1 MSGPLEGLRV
11 IELASESA
19 AFAGKML
26 GDLGADVV
34 VVEPPGGHATRGYE
48 PFVDDVVD
56 PEGSLWWWHYNTS
69 KRGVTLDLDDP
80 PDLAVFRALVR
91 EADILLEAEHPDRL
105 NGLGIDFP
113 DLSPDTP
120 GLIMVSVTPYGRQ
133 GPKSELPATD
143 LTVLAD
149 GGPVWSCGYDDHALP
164 PSRGGGNQGFHTAS
178 IFAVM
183 SALTAVLHR
192 EISGRGQ
199 HVDVSMHAAANVTTE
214 AGSYEWLVAQA
225 TVQRQT
231 NRHASVNPTTFSG
244 VVSSDGIYVN
254 TGFPP
259 RTTGDFAAVRD
270 WLADLGLLEDFPERG
285 LLELGLERGDIH
297 LSQIGQD
304 PEATAIFGA
313 GREAVKY
320 AAQQLT
326 AQEFFQGAQ
335 GRGLACG
342 VIYSPEEVM
351 ADPHFV
357 DRGFPTPIH
366 HAELGRDIVYP
377 GVPFI
382 CNGSPAAI
390 TQRAP
395 RIGEHNGELLDRL
408 R

>member
-1 MSGPLEGLRV
+1 MSGPLEGLTV
-11 IELASESA
+11 IELASEPA

-26 GDLGADVV
+26 GDLGADVI
-34 VVEPPGGHATRGYE
+34 VVEPPGGHPTRWYE
-48 PFVDDVVD
+48 PFVDDRPD
-56 PEGSLWWWHYNTS
+56 PEQSLWWWHYNTS
-69 KRGVTLDLDDP
+69 KQGVTLDLDDA

-91 EADILLEAEHPDRL
+91 EADILLEAEAPGRM
-105 NGLGIDFP
+105 NGLGVDYT
-113 DLSPDTP
+113 DLSPDAP
-120 GLIMVSVTPYGRQ
+120 QLVMVSVTPYGRS
-133 GPKSELPATD
+133 GPKSELEATD

-149 GGPVWSCGYDDHALP
+149 GGPVWSCGYDDHLIA
-164 PSRGGGNQGFHTAS
+164 PSRGGGNQGYQTAC

-192 EISGRGQ
+192 EVSGRGQ

-244 VVSSDGIYVN
+244 VVSSDGIYIN

-259 RTTGDFAAVRD
+259 RTTGDFAQVHE
-270 WLADLGLLEDFPERG
+270 WLGELGLLDEFPERG
-285 LLELGLERGDIH
+285 LLEVGLERGDIH

-304 PEATAIFGA
+304 AEATAIFGA

-320 AAQQLT
+320 LAQRLT
-326 AQEFFQGAQ
+326 AQVFFQGAQ
-335 GRGLACG
+335 RRGLACG
-342 VIYSPEEVM
+342 VIYAPEEVM

-357 DRGFPTPIH
+357 ARGFPTPIH
-366 HAELGRDIVYP
+366 HEELGRDVEYP

-382 CNGSPAAI
+382 CNGSPASI
-390 TQRAP
+390 TRRAP
-395 RIGEHNGELLDRL
+395 RVGEHNAELLDRL